1 MKKLLTCVL
10 ALALVLSLSVTAFAA
25 ESSINQGST
34 DKSGS
39 TSINYTVAP
48 AYTVTIPA
56 SVTLGNSVTVAA
68 SGVKVA
74 KGSQVVVKLTGTS
87 ESDNTFEVK
96 TTEGAALTYT
106 VKSDENDTIN
116 VNDAVLT
123 VNPDTATDG
132 NGASGSTKLS
142 FELNDTIQY
151 AGTYTGTV
159 TFTVSVETVPAGPQ

>member
-25 ESSINQGST
+25 EGSN
-34 DKSGS
+34 
-39 TSINYTVAP
+39 TSVPNNKTTITYEVAP

-56 SVTLGNSVTVAA
+56 SVTLGDSVTVAA

-74 KGSQVVVKLTGTS
+74 KNSQVVVKLTGTS
-87 ESDNTFEVK
+87 ETDNAFKVK

-106 VKSDENDTIN
+106 VKKDENDTIN

-123 VNPDTATDG
+123 VNPENATDG
-132 NGASGSTKLS
+132 NGASGSTTLS
-142 FELNDTIQY
+142 FALNDTIQY